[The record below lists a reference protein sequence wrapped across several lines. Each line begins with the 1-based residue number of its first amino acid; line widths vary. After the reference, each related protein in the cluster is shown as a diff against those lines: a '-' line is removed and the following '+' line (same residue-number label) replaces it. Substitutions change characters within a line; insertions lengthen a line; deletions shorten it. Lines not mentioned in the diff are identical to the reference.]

1 MGSKGFRRSWARIS
15 VIFRVTL
22 ARRFPNLPIVKHFE
36 YLRPKPLRSGDAI
49 LLAAPAR
56 WASEE
61 VIQSAVAA
69 VEAAGFRAV
78 IAEGLDARDG
88 QFGGADSHRAEIL
101 NAGFR
106 QPDIRAIWALR
117 GGYGCA
123 RLLPLL
129 DAEAFRADPTW
140 IVGFSD
146 ITALHLWAQSQGIA
160 SLHAPVAS
168 TFQSSLKA
176 DRDSMWSKL
185 TESGIPGADRPV
197 LGGNLSVLYSL
208 LGTPD
213 LPDFQGA
220 WLLLEDLDEYLY
232 HIDRMFCA
240 LRLAGILDAVHGL
253 LMGSFS
259 DLHDNTIA
267 SGQSH
272 DNPFG
277 RDLHTIVKEHL
288 PGGKPV
294 IWDVPVG
301 HGVRNLAVV
310 MGGRDDWSG
319 SGTGTP

>member
-1 MGSKGFRRSWARIS
+1 M
-15 VIFRVTL
+15 
-22 ARRFPNLPIVKHFE
+22 KHFE

-56 WASEE
+56 WATQE
-61 VIQSAVAA
+61 VIQSAVVA

-78 IAEGLDARDG
+78 IPEGLDAREG
-88 QFGGADSHRAEIL
+88 QFGGADLHRAEIL

-123 RLLPLL
+123 RLLSLL
-129 DAEAFRADPTW
+129 DKAAFRADPTW

-176 DRDSMWSKL
+176 DQASMWSKL
-185 TESGIPGADRPV
+185 TESKIHSDERPV

-208 LGTPD
+208 LGTPH
-213 LPDFQGA
+213 LPNFKGA

-240 LRLAGILDAVHGL
+240 LRLAGVLDAAHGL
-253 LMGSFS
+253 LVGSFT

-267 SGQSH
+267 SGQSQ
-272 DNPFG
+272 DNPFS
-277 RDLHTIVKEHL
+277 RDLHTIIADHL
-288 PGGKPV
+288 PSGKPV
-294 IWDVPVG
+294 IFDVPVG
-301 HGVRNLAVV
+301 HGARNESVV
-310 MGGRDDWSG
+310 LGG
-319 SGTGTP
+319 GTTWQTA

>member
-1 MGSKGFRRSWARIS
+1 
-15 VIFRVTL
+15 
-22 ARRFPNLPIVKHFE
+22 LPDVKYFE
-36 YLRPKPLRSGDAI
+36 YLRPRPLRSGDAI

-61 VIQSAVAA
+61 VIQSAVAS

-78 IAEGLDARDG
+78 IPEGLDARDG
-88 QFGGADSHRAEIL
+88 QFGGSDTHRAEIL
-101 NAGFR
+101 NGGFR
-106 QPDIRAIWALR
+106 RGDVRAIWALR

-129 DAEAFRADPTW
+129 EAAAFRADPTW

-146 ITALHLWAQSQGIA
+146 ITALHLWAQAQGVA

-176 DRDSMWSKL
+176 DRDSMWTKL
-185 TESGIPGADRPV
+185 TESDFTDARRPV

-213 LPDFQGA
+213 LPDFRGA

-253 LMGSFS
+253 MLGSFT

-267 SGQSH
+267 SGQTH

-277 RDLHTIVKEHL
+277 RDLPAIVKDHL

-294 IWDVPVG
+294 VWDVPVG
-301 HGVRNLAVV
+301 HGARNAAVV
-310 MGGRDDWSG
+310 MGGGDEWG
-319 SGTGTP
+319 WSGTGTP